1 MRHGSDNFYVVVLP
15 NEYMFEDKF
24 LKIREGLTY
33 DDILLT
39 PSKTAVDPKNVET
52 ETYFTRN
59 IRLKIPIVSS
69 PMDTVTEGAMAI
81 SMARNGGIGIVHRNI
96 SANEQMQIIRKVKRE
111 ESIIIRNVHTV
122 DPETSVDV
130 VRTIMKTKNIGGLPV
145 VQGEKLVGII
155 TRRDL
160 ELVPG
165 KKGLKVSEVMVK
177 DVIYAKDNISL
188 DEAKEILFKNRIEK
202 LPLVDD
208 SGRVVGLITAK
219 DIYTR
224 QKFPNATR
232 DEEGQLVVGAAV
244 GPFDIDRAVNL
255 EKEGVDAIVVDTAH
269 AHNIKAMESIKKM
282 RKAVSVDLIVGNI
295 ATAEAA
301 EDMISLDVDA
311 LRVGI
316 GPGSICT
323 TRIVAGVGVPQVTA
337 VSEVA
342 EIAEKHKIPVIADGG
357 IRYSGDIVKALAAG
371 ANTVML
377 GSMLAGTEESPGVEM
392 IISGRKYKAYRGMGS
407 IGAIQ
412 TGISDRYGETGSGKF
427 VAEGVEGA
435 VPFRGKVSEVLFQ
448 LLGGIKS
455 GMGYVGAGDIEE
467 LRKNAKFVKITPS
480 GLRESHPHDIK
491 VITEPPNYQIYQV

>member
-1 MRHGSDNFYVVVLP
+1 
-15 NEYMFEDKF
+15 MFEDKF
-24 LKIREGLTY
+24 LKIKEGYTY
-33 DDILLT
+33 DDVLLS
-39 PSKTAVDPKNVET
+39 PARTAVDPKNVNT
-52 ETYFTRN
+52 ETFFSRN
-59 IRLKIPIVSS
+59 IKLKIPIVSS
-69 PMDTVTEGAMAI
+69 PMDTVTEGQMAV
-81 SMARNGGIGIVHRNI
+81 SMARNGAIGIVHRNI
-96 SANEQMQIIRKVKRE
+96 SVNEQIQIIRKVKRE

-122 DPETSVDV
+122 DPDTPISV

-160 ELVPG
+160 EFVTSG
-165 KKGLKVSEVMVK
+165 RNLKVSDAMVR
-177 DVIYAKDNISL
+177 DVIYAKDNIGIE
-188 DEAKEILFKNRIEK
+188 EAKEILYKNRVEK

-224 QKFPNATR
+224 QKFPHATR
-232 DEEGQLVVGAAV
+232 DEEGQLVVGAAI
-244 GPFDIDRAVNL
+244 GPFDVERAINL
-255 EKEGVDAIVVDTAH
+255 EKEGADTLVVDAAH
-269 AHNIKAMESIKKM
+269 VHNVNAMESIKKM
-282 RKAVSVDLIVGNI
+282 RKEVSIDLVVGNI

-301 EDMISLDVDA
+301 EELISIEVDG

-323 TRIVAGVGVPQVTA
+323 TRIIAGVGVPQLTA

-342 EIAEKHKIPVIADGG
+342 EVAEKHGVPVIADGG

-371 ANTVML
+371 ANSVML

-392 IISGRKYKAYRGMGS
+392 IINGRKYKAYRGMGS

-435 VPFRGKVSEVLFQ
+435 VPYRGKVGEVLYQ
-448 LLGGIKS
+448 MLGGIKS
-455 GMGYVGAGDIEE
+455 GMGYVGASGIDE
-467 LRKNAKFVKITPS
+467 LRKNAKFVKIS
-480 GLRESHPHDIK
+480 ANGLRESHPHDIK

>member
-1 MRHGSDNFYVVVLP
+1 
-15 NEYMFEDKF
+15 MFEDKL
-24 LKIREGLTY
+24 LKIKEGFTF
-33 DDILLT
+33 DDVLLS
-39 PSKTAVDPKNVET
+39 PSKTAVDPKNVDT
-52 ETYFTRN
+52 ETFFTRN
-59 IRLKIPIVSS
+59 IKLKIPIVSS
-69 PMDTVTEGAMAI
+69 PMDTVTEGAMAV
-81 SMARNGGIGIVHRNI
+81 SMARNGAIGIVHRNI
-96 SANEQMQIIRKVKRE
+96 STNEQMQIIRKVKRE

-122 DPETSVDV
+122 DPDTPIAV
-130 VRTIMKTKNIGGLPV
+130 VGTIMKTKNIGGLPV
-145 VQGEKLVGII
+145 VQGEKLVGIV

-160 ELVPG
+160 ELAQG
-165 KKGLKVSEVMVK
+165 KKNLKVSDIMVR
-177 DVIYAKDNISL
+177 DVIYAKDNISIE
-188 DEAKEILFKNRIEK
+188 EAKEILYKNRIEK
-202 LPLVDD
+202 LPLVDK

-224 QKFPNATR
+224 QRFPNATR

-244 GPFDIDRAVNL
+244 GPFDIERAVNL
-255 EKEGVDAIVVDTAH
+255 EKEGVDVIVIDTAH

-282 RKAVSVDLIVGNI
+282 RKALTVDLVAGNI

-301 EDMISLDVDA
+301 EDLISLEVDG

-342 EIAEKHKIPVIADGG
+342 EVAEKHHVPVIADGG

-371 ANTVML
+371 ANSVML

-435 VPFRGKVSEVLFQ
+435 VPFRGKVGEALFQ
-448 LLGGIKS
+448 MLGGIKS
-455 GMGYVGAGDIEE
+455 GMGYVGAANIDE
-467 LRKNAKFVKITPS
+467 LRKNARFVRITAS

>member
-1 MRHGSDNFYVVVLP
+1 
-15 NEYMFEDKF
+15 MFEDKF
-24 LKIREGLTY
+24 LKIKEGYTY
-33 DDILLT
+33 DDVLLL
-39 PSKTAVDPKNVET
+39 PARTAVDPKNVKT
-52 ETYFTRN
+52 ETKFSRN
-59 IRLKIPIVSS
+59 IKLKIPIISS
-69 PMDTVTEGAMAI
+69 PMDTVTEGQMAV
-81 SMARNGGIGIVHRNI
+81 SMARNGAIGIVHRNI
-96 SANEQMQIIRKVKRE
+96 SVNEQLQIIRKVKRE

-122 DPETSVDV
+122 DPETPIEV

-160 ELVPG
+160 EFVTSR
-165 KKGLKVSEVMVK
+165 KNLKVADAMVK
-177 DVIYAKDNISL
+177 DVIYAKDNIGIE
-188 DEAKEILFKNRIEK
+188 EAKEILYRNRVEK
-202 LPLVDD
+202 LPLVDN

-224 QKFPNATR
+224 QRFPNATR

-255 EKEGVDAIVVDTAH
+255 EKEGVDALVIDTAH
-269 AHNIKAMESIKKM
+269 AHNLNAMESIKKM
-282 RKAVSVDLIVGNI
+282 RKAVSVDLIAGNI
-295 ATAEAA
+295 ATAQAA
-301 EDMISLDVDA
+301 EDLISLEVDG

-323 TRIVAGVGVPQVTA
+323 TRIIAGVGVPQITA

-342 EIAEKHKIPVIADGG
+342 EVAEGHGVPVIADGG

-371 ANTVML
+371 ANSVML

-392 IISGRKYKAYRGMGS
+392 IINGRKYKAYRGMGS

-435 VPFRGKVSEVLFQ
+435 VPYRGKVSEVLYQ
-448 LLGGIKS
+448 MLGGLKS
-455 GMGYVGAGDIEE
+455 GMGYVGASNIDE
-467 LRKNAKFVKITPS
+467 LRKNANFVKITAS